1 MRWYMLK
8 KKYKSEENMEKQIK
22 QKLLTLRLDEPTIN
36 WLKEIADTKGMGT
49 STLARMWLLERLSSE
64 KSPSTGEW
72 V

>member
-1 MRWYMLK
+1 MLK
-8 KKYKSEENMEKQIK
+8 KKYKPEENMEKQIK

-64 KSPSTGEW
+64 KPPSTGEW